1 MNHTGKVTI
10 RDVAREAGVS
20 PTTVSRS
27 LSKPGRV
34 NLETA
39 TRVREVAERLGYR
52 TKDLRPAPDDVLRGM
67 ILTTASDIR
76 YSVFADFVNGMQQP
90 CMQRQFI
97 LLTAI
102 TEENHMLER
111 STIMR
116 MESHVD
122 GLLLTSSRLSDST
135 VRKVA
140 QMKPVVV
147 INRLVSGVQSVISDD
162 RPALAKVV
170 RRLKELGH
178 HSITYI
184 AGPENSWQN
193 GLRWQALLVACQ
205 KEQIRLRQVPGPKLV
220 SGESG
225 GVTNRFGPIDETYR
239 EFMRKPSTA
248 VVCFN
253 DSFAL
258 QFMEYLQGTG
268 VDVPG
273 QVSVVGVDDMPDAS
287 RNRPG
292 LATLRTP
299 REDMGAIAATKLIE
313 RILHISDGSAAPI
326 VRYSEFVERDSVAP
340 APERPL
346 AAN

>member
-39 TRVREVAERLGYR
+39 TKVREVAERLGYR
-52 TKDLRPAPDDVLRGM
+52 TKDLQPRPDDALRGM

-76 YSVFADFVNGMQQP
+76 YSVFADFVNGMQRP

-102 TEENHMLER
+102 TEESHVLER

-147 INRLVSGVQSVISDD
+147 INRLVSGVQSVVSDD
-162 RPALAKVV
+162 RPAMSKVV

-178 HSITYI
+178 RSITYV
-184 AGPENSWQN
+184 AGPDNSWQN
-193 GLRWQALLVACQ
+193 GLRWQSLLVACQ

-220 SGESG
+220 SYEG
-225 GVTNRFGPIDETYR
+225 GVANLFAPMDETYR
-239 EFMRKPSTA
+239 EFTRKPSTA

-253 DSFAL
+253 DVFAI
-258 QFMEYLQGTG
+258 QFMEYLQGKG

-273 QVSVVGVDDMPDAS
+273 QVSIVGVDDMPDAS
-287 RNRPG
+287 RSHPR

-313 RILHISDGSAAPI
+313 RILHISDGNAAPI
-326 VRYSEFVERDSVAP
+326 VRYSEFVERGSVAP

-346 AAN
+346 TAD